1 MNNVLDNAPARPTD
15 PILSVRKAPH
25 AQVWSVWASLEGTD
39 SEEIFEGSSEQEAL
53 NWITT
58 GGQTW
63 LEERRRR
70 RNA

>member
-1 MNNVLDNAPARPTD
+1 MNSVLDYAPARPDD
-15 PILSVRKAPH
+15 PILLVRKAPH
-25 AQVWSVWASLEGTD
+25 AQVWSVWATLEGTD
-39 SEEIFEGSSEQEAL
+39 AEEIFEGSSEQQAL
-53 NWITT
+53 DWIAS